1 VNVLAQA
8 FNIQEV
14 KFLPPVIG
22 VDTFGSATRCLGIL
36 CDKAFLQVYDNKLQ
50 LEPFRNPLGLY
61 TNYFLH
67 HWQTM
72 ATSPLANAVALLAP
86 APLPPG

>member
-1 VNVLAQA
+1 
-8 FNIQEV
+8 
-14 KFLPPVIG
+14 
-22 VDTFGSATRCLGIL
+22 
-36 CDKAFLQVYDNKLQ
+36 VYDNKLQ